1 MNENENEKIEGSEV
15 REQPSRMS
23 RRTRPVRKTQ
33 GQILQEALGLNPEAL
48 KNIEAKLSIIKFLD
62 YFSEETLD
70 FVFKKRNVDQYITKI
85 SEKIEKFGLGGEED
99 KLLKKGF
106 EDKKIVE
113 TIEHLL
119 TNVEE
124 FVLSKGISKSVDKRL
139 RSLSLIVSAPLLGIA
154 VIFLIL
160 PYIGIPVDAFL
171 MFPLLCVFCM
181 VPQLVK
187 NTVVKKWHSFKEENR
202 SEIYTKN
209 RDDFLVL
216 KSYIGEVLANIR
228 SNLLE
233 LEVPLELIKFSLFN
247 RDYENLHLIN
257 QKKLRGLTEYYV
269 SFEYPEGMEPF
280 PIPETLRQ
288 QYEKPLIPEKQKD
301 EKLEKNF
308 VVLTEMKGKEGLIT
322 SFVPSLKDNL
332 ADKINQLLNDS
343 EFTESPLKFTEI
355 IPNYS
360 EDMAIYCICGEITEI
375 SVINICTWKNKF
387 KFYLFEGRQCQQC
400 GDKIYAISLM
410 DEDTEIPEELKEIFS

>member
-1 MNENENEKIEGSEV
+1 MNENENEKIERSEV
-15 REQPSRMS
+15 REQPLRMS

-33 GQILQEALGLNPEAL
+33 GQILQEALGLNPEDL

-70 FVFKKRNVDQYITKI
+70 FIFKDRNVEQYITKI

-113 TIEHLL
+113 TVERLM

-124 FVLSKGISKSVDKRL
+124 LAISKGISKSVDKRL
-139 RSLSLIVSAPLLGIA
+139 RNLSFIVSAPLLAIA

-160 PYIGIPVDAFL
+160 PYIGIPVDPFL

-187 NTVVKKWHSFKEENR
+187 SSVVKKWYSFKEENR
-202 SEIYTKN
+202 REIYTKN

-233 LEVPLELIKFSLFN
+233 MEVPLELIKFSLFN
-247 RDYENLHLIN
+247 RDYENLKILN

-301 EKLEKNF
+301 EKNF
-308 VVLTEMKGKEGLIT
+308 VVLTEMKGKDGVIT
-322 SFVPSLKDNL
+322 SFIPSLKDNL

-375 SVINICTWKNKF
+375 SVINICNWKNKF
-387 KFYLFEGRQCQQC
+387 KFYLFEGKQCKC
-400 GDKIYAISLM
+400 GDQIYALSLM
-410 DEDTEIPEELKEIFS
+410 DSSEEIPEELKEIFS

>member
-1 MNENENEKIEGSEV
+1 MNEKEQEKSEPTGEV
-15 REQPSRMS
+15 DYTERQS
-23 RRTRPVRKTQ
+23 RRSRPVRKTQ
-33 GQILQEALGLNPEAL
+33 GQILQEALGLNPEDL

-70 FVFKKRNVDQYITKI
+70 FIFKDRNVEQYITKI

-113 TIEHLL
+113 TVERLKA
-119 TNVEE
+119 NVEE
-124 FVLSKGISKSVDKRL
+124 LAISKGISKSVDKRL
-139 RSLSLIVSAPLLGIA
+139 KNLSLIVSAPLLGIA

-160 PYIGIPVDAFL
+160 PYIGIPVDPFL

-187 NTVVKKWHSFKEENR
+187 STVVKKWYRFKEENR
-202 SEIYTKN
+202 REIYTKN

-233 LEVPLELIKFSLFN
+233 MEVPLELIKFSLYTQ
-247 RDYENLHLIN
+247 DYENLKIIN
-257 QKKLRGLTEYYV
+257 QKQLRGLTEYFV

-288 QYEKPLIPEKQKD
+288 QYEKPLFPEKQKD
-301 EKLEKNF
+301 EKNF
-308 VVLTEMKGKEGLIT
+308 VVLTEMKGKDGVIT
-322 SFVPSLKDNL
+322 SFIPSLKDNL

-375 SVINICTWKNKF
+375 SVINICNWKNKF
-387 KFYLFEGRQCQQC
+387 KFYLFEGKQCQC
-400 GDKIYAISLM
+400 GDQIYALSLM
-410 DEDTEIPEELKEIFS
+410 DSSEEIPEELKEIFS

>member
-1 MNENENEKIEGSEV
+1 MNENENEKIERSEF
-15 REQPSRMS
+15 REQPLRRS

-33 GQILQEALGLNPEAL
+33 GQILQEALGLNPEDL

-70 FVFKKRNVDQYITKI
+70 FIFKDRNVEQYLAKI
-85 SEKIEKFGLGGEED
+85 SEKIEKFSLGGEED

-106 EDKKIVE
+106 EDKKIIETVE
-113 TIEHLL
+113 RLK

-124 FVLSKGISKSVDKRL
+124 LAISKGITKSVDKRL
-139 RSLSLIVSAPLLGIA
+139 RRLSLLVSAPLLGIA

-160 PYIGIPVDAFL
+160 PYFGIPVDTFI

-187 NTVVKKWHSFKEENR
+187 STVVKKWQRFKEENR
-202 SEIYTKN
+202 REIYTKN

-216 KSYIGEVLANIR
+216 KSYVGEVLANIR

-233 LEVPLELIKFSLFN
+233 MEVPLELIKFSLYN
-247 RDYENLHLIN
+247 RDYENLQIIN

-288 QYEKPLIPEKQKD
+288 QYEKPIFPEKQKD
-301 EKLEKNF
+301 EKNF
-308 VVLTEMKGKEGLIT
+308 VVLTEMKGKEGVIT
-322 SFVPSLKDNL
+322 SFTPSLKDNL

-360 EDMAIYCICGEITEI
+360 ADMAIYCLCGEITEI
-375 SVINICTWKNKF
+375 SVINICNWKNKF
-387 KFYLFEGRQCQQC
+387 KYYLFEGRQCQQC

>member
-1 MNENENEKIEGSEV
+1 MNENENEKIEQSEV
-15 REQPSRMS
+15 RERPLRRS
-23 RRTRPVRKTQ
+23 RRARPVRKTQ

-70 FVFKKRNVDQYITKI
+70 FIFKEKNVDQYIKKI
-85 SEKIEKFGLGGEED
+85 SEKIEKFDLGGEED

-113 TIEHLL
+113 TVERLI

-124 FVLSKGISKSVDKRL
+124 FALSKGISKSIDKRL
-139 RSLSLIVSAPLLGIA
+139 RNLSFIVSAPLLAIA
-154 VIFLIL
+154 IIFLIL
-160 PYIGIPVDAFL
+160 PYFNIPVDSFL

-233 LEVPLELIKFSLFN
+233 LKVPLELIKFSLFN
-247 RDYENLHLIN
+247 RDYENIKLIN
-257 QKKLRGLTEYYV
+257 QKRIRGLTENYV

-280 PIPETLRQ
+280 PIPEMLRQ
-288 QYEKPLIPEKQKD
+288 QYEKPLFPEKQKD
-301 EKLEKNF
+301 EKPEKNF
-308 VVLTEMKGKEGLIT
+308 VVLTEMKGKDGVIT
-322 SFVPSLKDNL
+322 SFIPSLKENL

-343 EFTESPLKFTEI
+343 EFTESSLKFMEI

-360 EDMAIYCICGEITEI
+360 KDMAIYCICGEITEI
-375 SVINICTWKNKF
+375 SVVNICNWKNKF
-387 KFYLFEGRQCQQC
+387 KYYLFEGKQCQC
-400 GDKIYAISLM
+400 GDSIYALSLM
-410 DEDTEIPEELKEIFS
+410 DSSEEIPEELKEIFS

>member
-1 MNENENEKIEGSEV
+1 MNENENEKIEQSEV
-15 REQPSRMS
+15 NEQPLSRS

-33 GQILQEALGLNPEAL
+33 GQILQEALGLNPEDL
-48 KNIEAKLSIIKFLD
+48 KNIEGKLSIIKFLD

-70 FVFKKRNVDQYITKI
+70 FIFKDRNVEQYITKI
-85 SEKIEKFGLGGEED
+85 SEKIENFSLGGEED

-106 EDKKIVE
+106 EDKKVVE
-113 TIEHLL
+113 TVERLKA
-119 TNVEE
+119 NVEE
-124 FVLSKGISKSVDKRL
+124 LAISKGISKSVDKRL
-139 RSLSLIVSAPLLGIA
+139 RNLSFIVSAPLLAIA

-160 PYIGIPVDAFL
+160 PYVGIAVDAFL

-187 NTVVKKWHSFKEENR
+187 SAVVKKWYSFKEENR
-202 SEIYTKN
+202 PEIYTKN

-233 LEVPLELIKFSLFN
+233 MEVPLELIKFSLFN
-247 RDYENLHLIN
+247 RDYENLNIIN

-269 SFEYPEGMEPF
+269 SFEYPEGMDPF

-288 QYEKPLIPEKQKD
+288 QYEKPLFPEKQKD
-301 EKLEKNF
+301 EKHEKNF
-308 VVLTEMKGKEGLIT
+308 VVLTEMKGKDGVIT
-322 SFVPSLKDNL
+322 SFTPSLKDNL
-332 ADKINQLLNDS
+332 AEKINQLLNDS
-343 EFTESPLKFTEI
+343 EFTDSPLKFTEI

-360 EDMAIYCICGEITEI
+360 EDLAIYCICGEITEI
-375 SVINICTWKNKF
+375 SVINICNWKNKF
-387 KFYLFEGRQCQQC
+387 NFYLFEGKQCRC
-400 GDKIYAISLM
+400 GDQIYALSLM
-410 DEDTEIPEELKEIFS
+410 DSSEEIPEELKEIFS

>member
-1 MNENENEKIEGSEV
+1 MNENENEKIERSEV
-15 REQPSRMS
+15 REQPLRMS

-70 FVFKKRNVDQYITKI
+70 FIFKKRNVDQYIEKI

-113 TIEHLL
+113 TVERLM

-124 FVLSKGISKSVDKRL
+124 LAISKGISKSVDKRL
-139 RSLSLIVSAPLLGIA
+139 RNLSLIVTAPMLGIA
-154 VIFLIL
+154 LIFIIL
-160 PYIGIPVDAFL
+160 PYFGVAVDTLF
-171 MFPLLCVFCM
+171 MFPLICVCCM
-181 VPQLVK
+181 VPQLTK
-187 NTVVKKWHSFKEENR
+187 SSVVKKWHRFKEENR

-216 KSYIGEVLANIR
+216 KSFIGEVLANIR

-233 LEVPLELIKFSLFN
+233 MEVPLELIKFSLFN
-247 RDYENLHLIN
+247 RDYENLKLIN
-257 QKKLRGLTEYYV
+257 QKRLKGLTEYYF

-280 PIPETLRQ
+280 PIPEILRQ
-288 QYEKPLIPEKQKD
+288 QYEKPLFPEKQKD
-301 EKLEKNF
+301 EKNF
-308 VVLTEMKGKEGLIT
+308 VVLTEMKGKDGVIT
-322 SFVPSLKDNL
+322 SFIPSLKDNL

-375 SVINICTWKNKF
+375 SVINICNWKNKF
-387 KFYLFEGRQCQQC
+387 KFYLFEGKQCKC
-400 GDKIYAISLM
+400 GDQIYALSLM
-410 DEDTEIPEELKEIFS
+410 DSSEEIPEELKEIFS

>member
-33 GQILQEALGLNPEAL
+33 GQILQEALGLKEDDL
-48 KNIEAKLSIIKFLD
+48 KQIESKLSIIKFLD

-70 FVFKKRNVDQYITKI
+70 FIFKDRNVDQYITKI

-106 EDKKIVE
+106 EDKKIIETVE
-113 TIEHLL
+113 RLKA
-119 TNVEE
+119 NVEE
-124 FVLSKGISKSVDKRL
+124 LAISKGITQSVDKRL
-139 RSLSLIVSAPLLGIA
+139 RRLSIIVSAPLCAIA
-154 VIFLIL
+154 LIFLIL
-160 PYIGIPVDAFL
+160 PYFGIPVDAFL

-187 NTVVKKWHSFKEENR
+187 STVVKKWYRFKEENR
-202 SEIYTKN
+202 REIYTKN

-233 LEVPLELIKFSLFN
+233 MEVPLELIKFSLYN
-247 RDYENLHLIN
+247 RDYENLKIIN

-288 QYEKPLIPEKQKD
+288 QYEKPIFPEKQED
-301 EKLEKNF
+301 EKNF
-308 VVLTEMKGKEGLIT
+308 VVLTEVKGKDGVLT
-322 SFVPSLKDNL
+322 SFIPSLKENL
-332 ADKINQLLNDS
+332 ADKINQLLTDS

-375 SVINICTWKNKF
+375 SVVNICNWKNKF

-400 GDKIYAISLM
+400 GEKIYAISLM

>member
-1 MNENENEKIEGSEV
+1 MNEKEQEKIEPTGEV
-15 REQPSRMS
+15 DNTERQS

-48 KNIEAKLSIIKFLD
+48 KNIEDKLSIIKFMD
-62 YFSEETLD
+62 YFSEEILD
-70 FVFKKRNVDQYITKI
+70 FIFKKRNVDQYITKI

-113 TIEHLL
+113 TVERLA
-119 TNVEE
+119 TNTEE
-124 FVLSKGISKSVDKRL
+124 LAISKGITKSVDKRL
-139 RSLSLIVSAPLLGIA
+139 KNLSLIVSAPLLGVAI
-154 VIFLIL
+154 IFLLL
-160 PYIGIPVDAFL
+160 PYFGIPVDSFL

-187 NTVVKKWHSFKEENR
+187 STVVKKWQSFKEENR
-202 SEIYTKN
+202 REIYTKN

-233 LEVPLELIKFSLFN
+233 MEVPLELIKFSLFN
-247 RDYENLHLIN
+247 RDYENLKIIN
-257 QKKLRGLTEYYV
+257 QKQLRGLTEYYI

-288 QYEKPLIPEKQKD
+288 QYEKPIFPEKQKD
-301 EKLEKNF
+301 EKNF
-308 VVLTEMKGKEGLIT
+308 VVLTEMKGKEGVIT
-322 SFVPSLKDNL
+322 SFTPSLKDNL

-360 EDMAIYCICGEITEI
+360 EDMAIYCLCGEITEI
-375 SVINICTWKNKF
+375 SVVNICNWKNKF
-387 KFYLFEGRQCQQC
+387 KFYLFEGKQCTC
-400 GDKIYAISLM
+400 GDSIYALSPM
-410 DEDTEIPEELKEIFS
+410 DSSEEIPEELKEIFS

>member
-15 REQPSRMS
+15 REQPLNRS
-23 RRTRPVRKTQ
+23 RRARPVRKTQ
-33 GQILQEALGLNPEAL
+33 GQILQEALGLNPEDL
-48 KNIEAKLSIIKFLD
+48 KNIEAKLSVIKFLD

-70 FVFKKRNVDQYITKI
+70 FIFKDRNVEQYITKI

-113 TIEHLL
+113 TVERLKA
-119 TNVEE
+119 NVEE
-124 FVLSKGISKSVDKRL
+124 LAISKGINKSVDKRL
-139 RSLSLIVSAPLLGIA
+139 RNLSFMVSAPLLAIA

-160 PYIGIPVDAFL
+160 PYFGVPVDTFI

-187 NTVVKKWHSFKEENR
+187 SSVVKKWKGFKEENR
-202 SEIYTKN
+202 REIYTKN

-228 SNLLE
+228 ANLLE
-233 LEVPLELIKFSLFN
+233 MEVPLELIKFSLFN
-247 RDYENLHLIN
+247 RDYENLKIIN

-280 PIPETLRQ
+280 PIPETLRL
-288 QYEKPLIPEKQKD
+288 QYEKPLFPEKQKD
-301 EKLEKNF
+301 EKNF
-308 VVLTEMKGKEGLIT
+308 VVLTEMKGEDGVIT
-322 SFVPSLKDNL
+322 SFVPSLKDKL
-332 ADKINQLLNDS
+332 AEKINQLLNDS

-360 EDMAIYCICGEITEI
+360 EDTAIYCICGEIVEI
-375 SVINICTWKNKF
+375 SVVNICNWKNKF
-387 KFYLFEGRQCQQC
+387 KYYLFEGKQCQC
-400 GDKIYAISLM
+400 GDQIYALSLM
-410 DEDTEIPEELKEIFS
+410 DSSEEIPEELKEIFS

>member
-1 MNENENEKIEGSEV
+1 MNEKEQEKSEPTGEV
-15 REQPSRMS
+15 DYTERQS
-23 RRTRPVRKTQ
+23 RRSRPVRKTQ
-33 GQILQEALGLNPEAL
+33 GQILQEALGLNPEDL

-70 FVFKKRNVDQYITKI
+70 FIFKDRNVEQYITKI
-85 SEKIEKFGLGGEED
+85 SENIEKFGLGGEED

-113 TIEHLL
+113 TVKRLKA
-119 TNVEE
+119 NVEE
-124 FVLSKGISKSVDKRL
+124 LAISKGISKSVDKRL
-139 RSLSLIVSAPLLGIA
+139 KNLSLIVSAPLLGIA

-160 PYIGIPVDAFL
+160 PYFGVAVDTFI

-187 NTVVKKWHSFKEENR
+187 SAVVKKWYSFKEENR
-202 SEIYTKN
+202 REIYTKN

-233 LEVPLELIKFSLFN
+233 MEVPLELIKFSLYN
-247 RDYENLHLIN
+247 RDYENLKIIN
-257 QKKLRGLTEYYV
+257 QKQLRGLTEYYI

-280 PIPETLRQ
+280 PIPEILRQ
-288 QYEKPLIPEKQKD
+288 QYEKPLFPEKQKD
-301 EKLEKNF
+301 EKNF
-308 VVLTEMKGKEGLIT
+308 VVLTEMKGKDGVIT
-322 SFVPSLKDNL
+322 SFIPSLKDNL

-355 IPNYS
+355 FPNYS

-375 SVINICTWKNKF
+375 SVINICNWKNKF
-387 KFYLFEGRQCQQC
+387 KFYLFEGKQCQC
-400 GDKIYAISLM
+400 GDQIYALSLM
-410 DEDTEIPEELKEIFS
+410 DSSEEIPEELKEIFS

>member
-1 MNENENEKIEGSEV
+1 MNENENEKIEQSEV
-15 REQPSRMS
+15 RERPLRRS
-23 RRTRPVRKTQ
+23 RRARPVRKTQ
-33 GQILQEALGLNPEAL
+33 GQILQEALNLDSEAL
-48 KNIEAKLSIIKFLD
+48 TSIEAKLSIVKFLD

-70 FVFKKRNVDQYITKI
+70 FIFKDRNVEQYIKKI
-85 SEKIEKFGLGGEED
+85 LEKVEKFGLAGEED

-106 EDKKIVE
+106 EDKEIVE
-113 TIEHLL
+113 TVERLKANIEELAI
-119 TNVEE
+119 
-124 FVLSKGISKSVDKRL
+124 SKGISKSVDKRL
-139 RSLSLIVSAPLLGIA
+139 RNLSLIVSAPLLGVA

-160 PYIGIPVDAFL
+160 PYFGIDLSYL

-187 NTVVKKWHSFKEENR
+187 NSVVKKWYKFKEENR

-209 RDDFLVL
+209 RDDILVL

-233 LEVPLELIKFSLFN
+233 MEVPLELIKFSLYTQ
-247 RDYENLHLIN
+247 DYENLKMIKQN
-257 QKKLRGLTEYYV
+257 KIRGLTEYYV

-280 PIPETLRQ
+280 PIPESLRQ

-301 EKLEKNF
+301 EKPEKNF
-308 VVLTEMKGKEGLIT
+308 VVLTEMKGKDGVIT
-322 SFVPSLKDNL
+322 SFIPSLKDNL

-375 SVINICTWKNKF
+375 SVVNICNWKNKF
-387 KFYLFEGRQCQQC
+387 KYYLFEGKQCQC
-400 GDKIYAISLM
+400 
-410 DEDTEIPEELKEIFS
+410 

>member
-1 MNENENEKIEGSEV
+1 MNENENEKIEQSEV
-15 REQPSRMS
+15 RERPLRRS
-23 RRTRPVRKTQ
+23 RRARPVRRTQ

-70 FVFKKRNVDQYITKI
+70 FIFKEKNVDQYIKKI
-85 SEKIEKFGLGGEED
+85 SEKIEKFDLGGEED

-106 EDKKIVE
+106 EDKKIVKTVE
-113 TIEHLL
+113 RLI

-124 FVLSKGISKSVDKRL
+124 FALSKGISKSIDKRL
-139 RSLSLIVSAPLLGIA
+139 RNLSFIVSAPLLAIA
-154 VIFLIL
+154 IIFLIL
-160 PYIGIPVDAFL
+160 PYFNIPVDSFL

-233 LEVPLELIKFSLFN
+233 LKVPLELIKFSLFN
-247 RDYENLHLIN
+247 RDYENLKLIN
-257 QKKLRGLTEYYV
+257 QKRIRGLTENYV

-280 PIPETLRQ
+280 PIPEMLRQ
-288 QYEKPLIPEKQKD
+288 QYEKPLFPEKQKD
-301 EKLEKNF
+301 EKPEKNF
-308 VVLTEMKGKEGLIT
+308 VVLTEMKGKDGVIT
-322 SFVPSLKDNL
+322 SFIPSLKENL
-332 ADKINQLLNDS
+332 AEKINLLLNDS
-343 EFTESPLKFTEI
+343 EFTESPLKFMEI

-360 EDMAIYCICGEITEI
+360 KDMAIYCICGEITEI
-375 SVINICTWKNKF
+375 SVVNICTWKNKF
-387 KFYLFEGRQCQQC
+387 KYYLFEGKQCQC
-400 GDKIYAISLM
+400 GESIYALSLM
-410 DEDTEIPEELKEIFS
+410 DSSEEIPEELKEIFS

>member
-1 MNENENEKIEGSEV
+1 MNENENEKIERSEV
-15 REQPSRMS
+15 REQPLRMS

-33 GQILQEALGLNPEAL
+33 GQILQEALGLNPEDL

-70 FVFKKRNVDQYITKI
+70 FIFKDRNVEQYITKI

-113 TIEHLL
+113 T
-119 TNVEE
+119 VERLKANAE
-124 FVLSKGISKSVDKRL
+124 ELAISKGISKSVDKRL
-139 RSLSLIVSAPLLGIA
+139 KRLSLKVSAPLLAIA

-160 PYIGIPVDAFL
+160 PYIGIPVDPFL

-187 NTVVKKWHSFKEENR
+187 SSVVKKWYSFKEENR
-202 SEIYTKN
+202 REIYTKN

-233 LEVPLELIKFSLFN
+233 MEVPLELIKFSLFN
-247 RDYENLHLIN
+247 RDYENLKIIN
-257 QKKLRGLTEYYV
+257 QKQLRGLTEYYV

-301 EKLEKNF
+301 EKNF
-308 VVLTEMKGKEGLIT
+308 VVLTEMKGKDGVIT
-322 SFVPSLKDNL
+322 SFIPSLKDNL

-375 SVINICTWKNKF
+375 SVINICNWKNKF
-387 KFYLFEGRQCQQC
+387 KFYLFEGKQCMC
-400 GDKIYAISLM
+400 GDQIYALSLM
-410 DEDTEIPEELKEIFS
+410 DSSEEIPEELKDIFS

>member
-1 MNENENEKIEGSEV
+1 MNENENEKTKGSEV
-15 REQPSRMS
+15 RERPS

-33 GQILQEALGLNPEAL
+33 GQILQEALGLEPEAL

-62 YFSEETLD
+62 YFSEETLN
-70 FVFKKRNVDQYITKI
+70 FIFKKSNVDNHIEKI
-85 SEKIEKFGLGGEED
+85 SEKIEKLDLGGEED

-113 TIEHLL
+113 TVERL
-119 TNVEE
+119 TTKVEE
-124 FVLSKGISKSVDKRL
+124 FALSKGISKSIDKRL
-139 RSLSLIVSAPLLGIA
+139 RNLSFIVSAPLLGIA

-160 PYIGIPVDAFL
+160 PYFNIPVDSFL

-187 NTVVKKWHSFKEENR
+187 NSVVKKWNNFKEENR

-209 RDDFLVL
+209 RDDFVVL

-233 LEVPLELIKFSLFN
+233 MEVPLELIKFSLFN

-257 QKKLRGLTEYYV
+257 QKKIKGLTENYV
-269 SFEYPEGMEPF
+269 SFEYPEGMDPF
-280 PIPETLRQ
+280 PIPEMLRQ
-288 QYEKPLIPEKQKD
+288 QYEKPIFPEKKKD
-301 EKLEKNF
+301 EKPEKNF
-308 VVLTEMKGKEGLIT
+308 VVLTEMKGKDGIIT
-322 SFVPSLKDNL
+322 SFIPSLKDSL
-332 ADKINQLLNDS
+332 AEEINQLLNDS

-375 SVINICTWKNKF
+375 SIVNICNWKNKF
-387 KFYLFEGRQCQQC
+387 KYYLFEGKQCQC
-400 GDKIYAISLM
+400 GDQIYALSPM
-410 DEDTEIPEELKEIFS
+410 DSSEEIPEELKEIFY

>member
-15 REQPSRMS
+15 REQPLNRS
-23 RRTRPVRKTQ
+23 RRARPVRKTQ
-33 GQILQEALGLNPEAL
+33 GQILQEALGLNPEDL
-48 KNIEAKLSIIKFLD
+48 KNIEAKLSVIKFLD

-70 FVFKKRNVDQYITKI
+70 FIFKDRNVEQYITKI

-113 TIEHLL
+113 TVERLKA
-119 TNVEE
+119 NVEE
-124 FVLSKGISKSVDKRL
+124 LAISKGINKSVDKRL
-139 RSLSLIVSAPLLGIA
+139 RNLSFMVSAPLLAIA

-160 PYIGIPVDAFL
+160 PYFGVPVDTFI

-187 NTVVKKWHSFKEENR
+187 SSVVKKWKGFKEENR
-202 SEIYTKN
+202 REIYTKN

-228 SNLLE
+228 ANLLE
-233 LEVPLELIKFSLFN
+233 MEVPLELIKFSLFN
-247 RDYENLHLIN
+247 RDYENLKIIN

-280 PIPETLRQ
+280 PIPETLRL
-288 QYEKPLIPEKQKD
+288 QYEKPLFPEKQKD
-301 EKLEKNF
+301 EKNF
-308 VVLTEMKGKEGLIT
+308 VVLTEMKGKDGVIT

-375 SVINICTWKNKF
+375 RVINICNWKNKF
-387 KFYLFEGRQCQQC
+387 KFYLFEGKQCQC
-400 GDKIYAISLM
+400 GDQIYALSLM
-410 DEDTEIPEELKEIFS
+410 DSSEEIPEELKEIFS

>member
-1 MNENENEKIEGSEV
+1 MNEKENEKIKQSEV

-33 GQILQEALGLNPEAL
+33 GQILQEALGLNPEDL

-62 YFSEETLD
+62 YFSEEILD
-70 FVFKKRNVDQYITKI
+70 FIFKDRNVEQYINKI

-113 TIEHLL
+113 T
-119 TNVEE
+119 VERLKVNAE
-124 FVLSKGISKSVDKRL
+124 ALAISKGINKSVDKRL
-139 RSLSLIVSAPLLGIA
+139 RNLSFIVSAPLLAIA

-160 PYIGIPVDAFL
+160 PMIGIPDTSFL

-187 NTVVKKWHSFKEENR
+187 SAVVKKWYIFKEENR

-233 LEVPLELIKFSLFN
+233 MEVPLELIKFSLFN
-247 RDYENLHLIN
+247 RDYENLNIIN
-257 QKKLRGLTEYYV
+257 QKQLRGLTEYYV

-288 QYEKPLIPEKQKD
+288 QYEKPLFPEKQKD
-301 EKLEKNF
+301 EKPEKNF
-308 VVLTEMKGKEGLIT
+308 VVLTEMKGEDGVIT
-322 SFVPSLKDNL
+322 GFIPSLKENL
-332 ADKINQLLNDS
+332 AEKINQLLNDS

-360 EDMAIYCICGEITEI
+360 KDTVIYCICGEITEI
-375 SVINICTWKNKF
+375 SVTNICNWKNKF
-387 KFYLFEGRQCQQC
+387 KFYLFEGKQCRC
-400 GDKIYAISLM
+400 GDQIYALSLM
-410 DEDTEIPEELKEIFS
+410 DPSEEIPEELKEIFLS

>member
-1 MNENENEKIEGSEV
+1 M
-15 REQPSRMS
+15 
-23 RRTRPVRKTQ
+23 
-33 GQILQEALGLNPEAL
+33 LA
-48 KNIEAKLSIIKFLD
+48 
-62 YFSEETLD
+62 
-70 FVFKKRNVDQYITKI
+70 
-85 SEKIEKFGLGGEED
+85 
-99 KLLKKGF
+99 
-106 EDKKIVE
+106 
-113 TIEHLL
+113 
-119 TNVEE
+119 
-124 FVLSKGISKSVDKRL
+124 
-139 RSLSLIVSAPLLGIA
+139 IA

-160 PYIGIPVDAFL
+160 PYIGIPVDPFL

-187 NTVVKKWHSFKEENR
+187 SSVVKKWYSFKEENR
-202 SEIYTKN
+202 REIYTKN

-233 LEVPLELIKFSLFN
+233 MEVPLELIKFSLFN
-247 RDYENLHLIN
+247 RDYENLKIIN

-301 EKLEKNF
+301 EKNF
-308 VVLTEMKGKEGLIT
+308 VVLTEMKGKDGVIT
-322 SFVPSLKDNL
+322 SFIPSLKDNL

-375 SVINICTWKNKF
+375 SVINICNWKNKF
-387 KFYLFEGRQCQQC
+387 KFYLFEGKQCMC
-400 GDKIYAISLM
+400 GDQIYALSLM
-410 DEDTEIPEELKEIFS
+410 DSSEEIPEELKDIFS

>member
-1 MNENENEKIEGSEV
+1 MNENENKKIERSEV
-15 REQPSRMS
+15 REQPLRRS

-33 GQILQEALGLNPEAL
+33 GQVLQEALGLRAEDL
-48 KNIEAKLSIIKFLD
+48 KKIESKLSIIKFLD

-70 FVFKKRNVDQYITKI
+70 FIFKDRNVEQHLTRI

-106 EDKKIVE
+106 EDKRIIETVE
-113 TIEHLL
+113 RLKA
-119 TNVEE
+119 NVEE
-124 FVLSKGISKSVDKRL
+124 LAISKGISKSIDKRL
-139 RSLSLIVSAPLLGIA
+139 RRLSLIVSTPLCAIA
-154 VIFLIL
+154 LIFLIL
-160 PYIGIPVDAFL
+160 PYIGIAVDAFL

-187 NTVVKKWHSFKEENR
+187 NRVVKKWHSFKEENR

-233 LEVPLELIKFSLFN
+233 MEVPLELIKFSLFN
-247 RDYENLHLIN
+247 RDYENLKLIN
-257 QKKLRGLTEYYV
+257 QKRIKGLTEYYF

-288 QYEKPLIPEKQKD
+288 QYEKPLFPEKQKD
-301 EKLEKNF
+301 EKNF
-308 VVLTEMKGKEGLIT
+308 VVLTEMKGKDGVIT
-322 SFVPSLKDNL
+322 SFIPSLKDNL

-375 SVINICTWKNKF
+375 SVINICNWKNKF

>member
-1 MNENENEKIEGSEV
+1 MNEKENEKIKQSEV

-33 GQILQEALGLNPEAL
+33 GQILQEALGLNPEDL

-62 YFSEETLD
+62 YFSEEILD
-70 FVFKKRNVDQYITKI
+70 FIFKDRNVEQYINKI

-113 TIEHLL
+113 T
-119 TNVEE
+119 VERLKVNAE
-124 FVLSKGISKSVDKRL
+124 ALAISKGISKSVDKRL
-139 RSLSLIVSAPLLGIA
+139 RNLSFIVSAPLLAIA

-160 PYIGIPVDAFL
+160 PMIGIPDTSFL

-187 NTVVKKWHSFKEENR
+187 SAVVKKWYSFKEENR

-233 LEVPLELIKFSLFN
+233 MEVPLELIKFSLFN
-247 RDYENLHLIN
+247 RDYENLNIIN
-257 QKKLRGLTEYYV
+257 QKQLRGLTEYYV

-288 QYEKPLIPEKQKD
+288 QYEKPLFPEKQKD
-301 EKLEKNF
+301 EKPEKNF
-308 VVLTEMKGKEGLIT
+308 VVLTEMKGEDGVIT
-322 SFVPSLKDNL
+322 GFIPSLKENL
-332 ADKINQLLNDS
+332 AEKINQLLNDS

-360 EDMAIYCICGEITEI
+360 KDTAIYCICGEITEI
-375 SVINICTWKNKF
+375 SVTNICNWKNKF
-387 KFYLFEGRQCQQC
+387 KFYLFEGKQCRC
-400 GDKIYAISLM
+400 GDQIYALSLM
-410 DEDTEIPEELKEIFS
+410 DPSEEIPEELKEIFLS

>member
-1 MNENENEKIEGSEV
+1 MNENENEKIEQSEL
-15 REQPSRMS
+15 RERPLRRS

-33 GQILQEALGLNPEAL
+33 GQILQESLGLNPESL
-48 KNIEAKLSIIKFLD
+48 KNIEDKLSIIKFLD
-62 YFSEETLD
+62 YFSEET
-70 FVFKKRNVDQYITKI
+70 FNFIFKKRNIDQYITKI

-106 EDKKIVE
+106 ENKKIVE
-113 TIEHLL
+113 TVEHLL
-119 TNVEE
+119 TNVED
-124 FVLSKGISKSVDKRL
+124 FALTKGISKSVDKRL
-139 RSLSLIVSAPLLGIA
+139 KNLSLLVSAPLLAIA
-154 VIFLIL
+154 VGFLIL
-160 PYIGIPVDAFL
+160 PYVGIPVDSFL

-181 VPQLVK
+181 VPQIVK
-187 NTVVKKWHSFKEENR
+187 NTVVKKWNSFKEENR
-202 SEIYTKN
+202 SEIYKRN

-216 KSYIGEVLANIR
+216 KSYIGDVLANIR

-233 LEVPLELIKFSLFN
+233 LKVPLELIKFSLYSQ
-247 RDYENLHLIN
+247 DYENLNLIN
-257 QKKLRGLTEYYV
+257 QKKQRGLTEYYV

-288 QYEKPLIPEKQKD
+288 QHEKPLIPEKQKE
-301 EKLEKNF
+301 EKPEKNF
-308 VVLTEMKGKEGLIT
+308 VVLTEMKGKDGVIT
-322 SFVPSLKDNL
+322 SFIPSLKDNL

-375 SVINICTWKNKF
+375 GVINICNWKNKF
-387 KFYLFEGRQCQQC
+387 KYYLFEGKQCRC
-400 GDKIYAISLM
+400 GDSIYALSLM
-410 DEDTEIPEELKEIFS
+410 DSSEEIPEELKEIFS

>member
-1 MNENENEKIEGSEV
+1 MNENEKIEGSEV
-15 REQPSRMS
+15 REQPSRRS

-33 GQILQEALGLNPEAL
+33 GQILQEALGLNPDAL

-70 FVFKKRNVDQYITKI
+70 FAYKKRNVDQYIQKI
-85 SEKIEKFGLGGEED
+85 SDKIEKFGLGGEED

-113 TIEHLL
+113 TIEQLL
-119 TNVEE
+119 ANVEE

-139 RSLSLIVSAPLLGIA
+139 KNLSLIVSAPLLGIA

-160 PYIGIPVDAFL
+160 PYIGVPDTSFL

-187 NTVVKKWHSFKEENR
+187 STVVKKWHIFKEENR
-202 SEIYTKN
+202 SEVYTKN

-216 KSYIGEVLANIR
+216 RSYIGEILANIR

-247 RDYENLHLIN
+247 RNYENLKIVS
-257 QKKLRGLTEYYV
+257 QKKIKGLTEYFI
-269 SFEYPEGMEPF
+269 SFDYPEGMEPF
-280 PIPETLRQ
+280 PIPEILRQ
-288 QYEKPLIPEKQKD
+288 QYDKPLIPEKQKD
-301 EKLEKNF
+301 EKPEKNF
-308 VVLTEMKGKEGLIT
+308 VVLTEMIGKDGIIT

-355 IPNYS
+355 VPNYS
-360 EDMAIYCICGEITEI
+360 KDIAIYCICGEITEI
-375 SVINICTWKNKF
+375 SVVNICNWKNKF
-387 KFYLFEGRQCQQC
+387 RFYLFEGKQCKC
-400 GDKIYAISLM
+400 GDSIYALSLM
-410 DEDTEIPEELKEIFS
+410 DSSKEVPEELIEIFS

>member
-1 MNENENEKIEGSEV
+1 MNENENEKIEQSEV
-15 REQPSRMS
+15 SERPLRRS
-23 RRTRPVRKTQ
+23 RRARPVRKTQ

-70 FVFKKRNVDQYITKI
+70 FIFKDRNVDQYITKI

-113 TIEHLL
+113 TVKRLKA
-119 TNVEE
+119 NVEE
-124 FVLSKGISKSVDKRL
+124 LAISKGISKSVDKRL
-139 RSLSLIVSAPLLGIA
+139 RNLSLIVSAPLLGIA

-160 PYIGIPVDAFL
+160 PMIGIPVESFL

-187 NTVVKKWHSFKEENR
+187 SSVVKKWYSFKEENR
-202 SEIYTKN
+202 HEIYTKN

-228 SNLLE
+228 TNLLE
-233 LEVPLELIKFSLFN
+233 MEVPLELIKFSLFN
-247 RDYENLHLIN
+247 RDYENLKILN
-257 QKKLRGLTEYYV
+257 QKQLRGLTEYYV

-301 EKLEKNF
+301 EKNF
-308 VVLTEMKGKEGLIT
+308 VVLTEMKGKDGVIT
-322 SFVPSLKDNL
+322 SFIPSLKDNL

-343 EFTESPLKFTEI
+343 KFTESPLKFKEI

-400 GDKIYAISLM
+400 GDKIYSISLM
-410 DEDTEIPEELKEIFS
+410 DDDTEIPEELEEIFLS

>member
-1 MNENENEKIEGSEV
+1 MNEKENEKIKQSEV

-70 FVFKKRNVDQYITKI
+70 FIFKDRNIEQHITKI
-85 SEKIEKFGLGGEED
+85 LEKVEKFGLVGEED

-113 TIEHLL
+113 TVERLKA
-119 TNVEE
+119 NVEE
-124 FVLSKGISKSVDKRL
+124 LAISKGISKSVDKRL
-139 RSLSLIVSAPLLGIA
+139 RNLSFIVSAPLLGIA

-160 PYIGIPVDAFL
+160 PMIGIRVDSFF

-187 NTVVKKWHSFKEENR
+187 NTVVKKWYRFKEENKD
-202 SEIYTKN
+202 EIYTKN
-209 RDDFLVL
+209 RDDILVL

-233 LEVPLELIKFSLFN
+233 MKVPLELIKFSLYN
-247 RDYENLHLIN
+247 RDYENLKIIN
-257 QKKLRGLTEYYV
+257 QKQLKGLTEYYI

-280 PIPETLRQ
+280 PIPESLRQ
-288 QYEKPLIPEKQKD
+288 QYEKPLFPEKQKD
-301 EKLEKNF
+301 ERNF
-308 VVLTEMKGKEGLIT
+308 VVLTEMKGEDGVIT
-322 SFVPSLKDNL
+322 SFVPSLKDKL
-332 ADKINQLLNDS
+332 AEKINQLLNDS
-343 EFTESPLKFTEI
+343 EFTESLLKFTEI

-360 EDMAIYCICGEITEI
+360 EDTAIYCICGEITEI
-375 SVINICTWKNKF
+375 SVVNICNWKNKF
-387 KFYLFEGRQCQQC
+387 KYYLFEGKQCKC
-400 GDKIYAISLM
+400 GDKIYALSLM
-410 DEDTEIPEELKEIFS
+410 DSSEEIPEELKEIFS

>member
-33 GQILQEALGLNPEAL
+33 GQILQEALGLNPEDL

-70 FVFKKRNVDQYITKI
+70 FIFKDRNVEQYITKI

-113 TIEHLL
+113 TVERLKA
-119 TNVEE
+119 NVEE
-124 FVLSKGISKSVDKRL
+124 LAISKGISKSVDKRL
-139 RSLSLIVSAPLLGIA
+139 RRLSLIVSAPLLGIA

-160 PYIGIPVDAFL
+160 PYFGIPVDAFL

-187 NTVVKKWHSFKEENR
+187 STVVKKWYSFKEENR
-202 SEIYTKN
+202 REIYTKN

-233 LEVPLELIKFSLFN
+233 MEVPLELIKFSLYN
-247 RDYENLHLIN
+247 RDYENLKIIN

-288 QYEKPLIPEKQKD
+288 QYEKPIFPEKQKV
-301 EKLEKNF
+301 EKNF
-308 VVLTEMKGKEGLIT
+308 VVLTEMKGKDGVIT
-322 SFVPSLKDNL
+322 GFTPSLKDNL

-343 EFTESPLKFTEI
+343 EFTESTLKFTEI

-375 SVINICTWKNKF
+375 SVVNICNWKNKF
-387 KFYLFEGRQCQQC
+387 KFYLFEGKQCQC
-400 GDKIYAISLM
+400 GDSIYALSLM
-410 DEDTEIPEELKEIFS
+410 DSSEEIPEELKEIFS

>member
-1 MNENENEKIEGSEV
+1 MNEKEQEKSEPTGEV
-15 REQPSRMS
+15 DYTERQS
-23 RRTRPVRKTQ
+23 RRSRPVRKTQ
-33 GQILQEALGLNPEAL
+33 GQILQEALGLNPEDL

-70 FVFKKRNVDQYITKI
+70 FIFKDRNVEQYITKI
-85 SEKIEKFGLGGEED
+85 LENIEKFGLGGEED

-113 TIEHLL
+113 TVERLKA
-119 TNVEE
+119 NVEE
-124 FVLSKGISKSVDKRL
+124 LAISKGISKSVDKRL
-139 RSLSLIVSAPLLGIA
+139 KNLSLIVSAPLLGIA

-160 PYIGIPVDAFL
+160 PYFGVAVDTFI

-187 NTVVKKWHSFKEENR
+187 SAVVKKWYSFKEENR
-202 SEIYTKN
+202 REIYTKN

-233 LEVPLELIKFSLFN
+233 MEVPLELIKFSLFN
-247 RDYENLHLIN
+247 RDYENLKIIN
-257 QKKLRGLTEYYV
+257 QKQLRGLTEYYV

-288 QYEKPLIPEKQKD
+288 QYEKPLFPEKQKD
-301 EKLEKNF
+301 EKNF
-308 VVLTEMKGKEGLIT
+308 VVLTEMKGKDGVIT
-322 SFVPSLKDNL
+322 SFIPSLKDNL

-355 IPNYS
+355 FPNYS

-375 SVINICTWKNKF
+375 SVINICNWKNEF
-387 KFYLFEGRQCQQC
+387 KFYLFEGKQCQC
-400 GDKIYAISLM
+400 GDQIYALSLM
-410 DEDTEIPEELKEIFS
+410 DSSEEIPEELKEIFS

>member
-1 MNENENEKIEGSEV
+1 MNENENEKIEESE
-15 REQPSRMS
+15 EQPSERS

-33 GQILQEALGLNPEAL
+33 GQILQEALGLEPEKL
-48 KNIEAKLSIIKFLD
+48 KNIEDKLSIIKFLD

-70 FVFKKRNVDQYITKI
+70 FIFKKRNIDQYITKI
-85 SEKIEKFGLGGEED
+85 SEKTEKFGLGGEED

-113 TIEHLL
+113 TVERLA
-119 TNVEE
+119 TNAEE
-124 FVLSKGISKSVDKRL
+124 LAISKGITKSVDKRL
-139 RSLSLIVSAPLLGIA
+139 KNLSLLVSAPLLGVAI
-154 VIFLIL
+154 IFLIL
-160 PYIGIPVDAFL
+160 PYFGIPIDSFL

-187 NTVVKKWHSFKEENR
+187 SSVVKKWQRFKEENR
-202 SEIYTKN
+202 REIYTKN

-233 LEVPLELIKFSLFN
+233 MEVPLELIKFSLFN
-247 RDYENLHLIN
+247 RDYENLKIIN
-257 QKKLRGLTEYYV
+257 QKNLKGLTEYYI

-288 QYEKPLIPEKQKD
+288 QYEKPIFPEKQKD
-301 EKLEKNF
+301 EKNF
-308 VVLTEMKGKEGLIT
+308 VVLTEMKGKEGVIM
-322 SFVPSLKDNL
+322 SFTPSLKDNL

-343 EFTESPLKFTEI
+343 EFAESPLKFTEI

-360 EDMAIYCICGEITEI
+360 ENMAIYCLCGEITEI
-375 SVINICTWKNKF
+375 SVINICNWKNKF
-387 KFYLFEGRQCQQC
+387 KFYLFEGKQCPC
-400 GDKIYAISLM
+400 GDQIYALSLM
-410 DEDTEIPEELKEIFS
+410 DSSEEIPEELKEIFI

>member
-1 MNENENEKIEGSEV
+1 MNENENEKIEQSEV
-15 REQPSRMS
+15 RERPLRRS
-23 RRTRPVRKTQ
+23 RRARPVKKTQ

-48 KNIEAKLSIIKFLD
+48 KNIEAKLSIVKFLD

-70 FVFKKRNVDQYITKI
+70 FIFKDRNVEQYIKKI
-85 SEKIEKFGLGGEED
+85 LEKVEKFGLAGEED

-113 TIEHLL
+113 TVERLKA
-119 TNVEE
+119 NVEE
-124 FVLSKGISKSVDKRL
+124 LAINKGISKSVDKRL
-139 RSLSLIVSAPLLGIA
+139 RNLSLKVSAPLLAIA
-154 VIFLIL
+154 VIFLVL
-160 PYIGIPVDAFL
+160 PYIGIDLSFL

-187 NTVVKKWHSFKEENR
+187 NAVVKKWYRFKEENR

-209 RDDFLVL
+209 RDDILVL
-216 KSYIGEVLANIR
+216 KSYIGEILANIR

-233 LEVPLELIKFSLFN
+233 MEVPLELIKFSLYTQ
-247 RDYENLHLIN
+247 DYENLKLIKQN
-257 QKKLRGLTEYYV
+257 KVRGLTEYYV

-288 QYEKPLIPEKQKD
+288 QYEKPLFPEKD
-301 EKLEKNF
+301 EKPEKNF
-308 VVLTEMKGKEGLIT
+308 VVLTEMKGKDGIIT
-322 SFVPSLKDNL
+322 SFIPSLKDNL
-332 ADKINQLLNDS
+332 AEKINQLLNDS

-375 SVINICTWKNKF
+375 SVVNICNWKNKF
-387 KFYLFEGRQCQQC
+387 KYYLFEGKQCQC
-400 GDKIYAISLM
+400 GDSIYALSLM
-410 DEDTEIPEELKEIFS
+410 DSSEEIPEELKEIFS

>member
-33 GQILQEALGLNPEAL
+33 GQILQEALGLKEDDL
-48 KNIEAKLSIIKFLD
+48 KQIESKLSIIKFLD

-70 FVFKKRNVDQYITKI
+70 FIFKDRNVEQYLTKI

-106 EDKKIVE
+106 EDKKIIETVE
-113 TIEHLL
+113 RLKA
-119 TNVEE
+119 NVEE
-124 FVLSKGISKSVDKRL
+124 LAISKGITQSVDKRL
-139 RSLSLIVSAPLLGIA
+139 RRLSIIVSAPLCAIA
-154 VIFLIL
+154 LIFLIL
-160 PYIGIPVDAFL
+160 PYFGIPVDAFL

-181 VPQLVK
+181 VPQLAK
-187 NTVVKKWHSFKEENR
+187 NSVVKKWHSFKEENR

-233 LEVPLELIKFSLFN
+233 MEVPLELIKFSLYN
-247 RDYENLHLIN
+247 RDYENLKLIN
-257 QKKLRGLTEYYV
+257 QKRLRGLTEYYF

-288 QYEKPLIPEKQKD
+288 QYEKPIFPEKQKD
-301 EKLEKNF
+301 EKNF
-308 VVLTEMKGKEGLIT
+308 VVLTEMKGKEGVIT
-322 SFVPSLKDNL
+322 SFIPSLKDNL

-360 EDMAIYCICGEITEI
+360 EDMAIYCLCGEITEI
-375 SVINICTWKNKF
+375 SVINICNWKNKF
-387 KFYLFEGRQCQQC
+387 KYYLFEGRQCQQC

-410 DEDTEIPEELKEIFS
+410 DEYTEIPEELKEIFS

>member
-1 MNENENEKIEGSEV
+1 MNENENEKIERSEV
-15 REQPSRMS
+15 REQPLRMS

-33 GQILQEALGLNPEAL
+33 GQILQEALGLNPEDL

-70 FVFKKRNVDQYITKI
+70 FIFKDRNVEQYITKI

-106 EDKKIVE
+106 EDKEIVE
-113 TIEHLL
+113 T
-119 TNVEE
+119 VERLKANAE
-124 FVLSKGISKSVDKRL
+124 ELAISKGISKSVDKRL
-139 RSLSLIVSAPLLGIA
+139 KRLSLKVSAPLLAIA

-160 PYIGIPVDAFL
+160 PYIGIPVDPFL

-187 NTVVKKWHSFKEENR
+187 SSVVKKWYSFKEENR
-202 SEIYTKN
+202 REIYTKN

-233 LEVPLELIKFSLFN
+233 MEVPLELIKFSLFN
-247 RDYENLHLIN
+247 RDYENLKIIN
-257 QKKLRGLTEYYV
+257 QKKLRGLTEYYF

-301 EKLEKNF
+301 EKNF
-308 VVLTEMKGKEGLIT
+308 VVLTEMKGKDGVIT
-322 SFVPSLKDNL
+322 SFIPSLKDNL

-375 SVINICTWKNKF
+375 SVINICNWKNKF
-387 KFYLFEGRQCQQC
+387 KFYLFEGKQCMC
-400 GDKIYAISLM
+400 GDQIYALSLM
-410 DEDTEIPEELKEIFS
+410 DSSEEIPEELKDIFS

>member
-1 MNENENEKIEGSEV
+1 MNENENEKIEQFEV
-15 REQPSRMS
+15 REQPLRRS

-33 GQILQEALGLNPEAL
+33 GQILQEALGLNPDAL

-70 FVFKKRNVDQYITKI
+70 FIFKKSNVDKYIEKI
-85 SEKIEKFGLGGEED
+85 SEKIEKFDLGGEED

-113 TIEHLL
+113 TVERL
-119 TNVEE
+119 TTKVEE
-124 FVLSKGISKSVDKRL
+124 HALSKGISKSIDKRL
-139 RSLSLIVSAPLLGIA
+139 RNLSFIVSAPLLGIA

-160 PYIGIPVDAFL
+160 PMIGIPVETFL

-187 NTVVKKWHSFKEENR
+187 NSVVKKWHSFKEENR

-216 KSYIGEVLANIR
+216 KSFIGEVLANIR

-233 LEVPLELIKFSLFN
+233 MEVPLELIKFSLYN
-247 RDYENLHLIN
+247 RDYENLKLVN
-257 QKKLRGLTEYYV
+257 QKKLKGLTEYYV
-269 SFEYPEGMEPF
+269 SFEYPEGMTPF
-280 PIPETLRQ
+280 PIPEMLRQ
-288 QYEKPLIPEKQKD
+288 QHEAPLFPEKKKD
-301 EKLEKNF
+301 EKPEKNF
-308 VVLTEMKGKEGLIT
+308 VVLTEMKGKDGVIT
-322 SFVPSLKDNL
+322 SFIPSLKDNL
-332 ADKINQLLNDS
+332 AEKINQLLNDS

-355 IPNYS
+355 IPNSS
-360 EDMAIYCICGEITEI
+360 EDLAIYCICGEITEI
-375 SVINICTWKNKF
+375 SVVNICNWKNKF
-387 KFYLFEGRQCQQC
+387 KYYLFEGKQCQC
-400 GDKIYAISLM
+400 GDLIYALSLM
-410 DEDTEIPEELKEIFS
+410 DSSEEIPEELKEIFS

>member
-1 MNENENEKIEGSEV
+1 MNENENEKIERSEV
-15 REQPSRMS
+15 REQPLRMS

-33 GQILQEALGLNPEAL
+33 GQILQEALGLNPEDL

-70 FVFKKRNVDQYITKI
+70 FIFKDRNVEQYITKI

-106 EDKKIVE
+106 EDKEIVE
-113 TIEHLL
+113 T
-119 TNVEE
+119 VERLKANAE
-124 FVLSKGISKSVDKRL
+124 ELAISKGISKSVDKRL
-139 RSLSLIVSAPLLGIA
+139 KRLSLKVSAPLLAIA

-160 PYIGIPVDAFL
+160 PYIGIPVDPFL

-187 NTVVKKWHSFKEENR
+187 SSVVKKWYSFKEENR
-202 SEIYTKN
+202 REIYTKN

-216 KSYIGEVLANIR
+216 KSYIGEMLANIR

-233 LEVPLELIKFSLFN
+233 MEVPLELIKFSLFN
-247 RDYENLHLIN
+247 RDYENLKIIN

-301 EKLEKNF
+301 EKNF
-308 VVLTEMKGKEGLIT
+308 VVLTEMKGKDGVIT
-322 SFVPSLKDNL
+322 SFIPSLKDNL

-375 SVINICTWKNKF
+375 SVINICNWKNKF
-387 KFYLFEGRQCQQC
+387 KFYLFEGKQCMC
-400 GDKIYAISLM
+400 GDQIYALSLM
-410 DEDTEIPEELKEIFS
+410 DSSEEIPEELKDIFS

>member
-1 MNENENEKIEGSEV
+1 MNENENEKIERSEV
-15 REQPSRMS
+15 REQPLRMS

-33 GQILQEALGLNPEAL
+33 GQILQEALGLNPEDL

-70 FVFKKRNVDQYITKI
+70 FIFKDRNVEQYITKI

-106 EDKKIVE
+106 EDKEIVE
-113 TIEHLL
+113 T
-119 TNVEE
+119 VERLKANAE
-124 FVLSKGISKSVDKRL
+124 ELAISKGISKSVDKRL
-139 RSLSLIVSAPLLGIA
+139 KRLSLKVSAPLLAIA

-160 PYIGIPVDAFL
+160 PYIGIPADPFL

-187 NTVVKKWHSFKEENR
+187 SSVVKKWYSFKEENR
-202 SEIYTKN
+202 REIYTKN

-233 LEVPLELIKFSLFN
+233 MEVPLELIKFSLFN
-247 RDYENLHLIN
+247 RDYENLKIIN

-301 EKLEKNF
+301 EKNF
-308 VVLTEMKGKEGLIT
+308 VVLTEMKGKDGVIT
-322 SFVPSLKDNL
+322 SFIPSLKDNL

-375 SVINICTWKNKF
+375 SVINICNWKNKF
-387 KFYLFEGRQCQQC
+387 KFYLFEGKQCMC
-400 GDKIYAISLM
+400 GDQIYALSLM
-410 DEDTEIPEELKEIFS
+410 DSSEEIPEELKDIFS